1 MAGLAAAFGS
11 GAMTNSIE
19 ELAGADT
26 IFVIGSNT
34 TAAHP
39 LVADRLYRAK
49 KNGATIIVADPRKI
63 QLALTADLYVSQAL
77 GSDAALINGIAH
89 IIIKEGWQNQQF
101 IDDNTEGYEEFK
113 AMVQGYTPERT
124 TELTGVSAEDLYFI
138 AEKYAK
144 APAGSIVYCM
154 GITQHTSGVDNVKS
168 LANLA
173 MLTGQIGREST
184 GVNPLR
190 GQNNVQGACDMG
202 GLPDVYP
209 GYQKVDVPEI
219 QAKFAKAWGAE
230 LSPKAGLKIPDMLS
244 GLNDGSVKA
253 LIVVGENPMMSD
265 PDQHHV
271 EQALKKTELLVV
283 QDIFDHQTAQLAH
296 VVLPGA
302 SYAEKDGTFSNTERR
317 IQRLHKAVE
326 PVGDSKADWEITQEI
341 SNRFGYPMN
350 YASPS
355 EIMDEIATVTPQYAG
370 ISFERLEGEGLL
382 WPCPTQDH
390 PGTKFLHAG
399 GKFARG
405 KGLFHAIEWRAP
417 AEVVDEEYPLWLTT
431 GRAHVHYH
439 TGTMTRNSPSLHA
452 LMPEGFAEINPVEA
466 ERLGVSEGEMLQLT
480 TRRGT
485 IQAKAMITDRVR
497 PGMVFVP
504 FHFME
509 ACANVLTNPAL
520 DPVCKIPEF
529 KVCAVKLDKAA

>member
-1 MAGLAAAFGS
+1 VAGLAASFGS
-11 GAMTNSIE
+11 GAMTNSME
-19 ELAGADT
+19 ELAGADA
-26 IFVIGSNT
+26 ILVIGSNT

-49 KNGATIIVADPRKI
+49 KRGAVIMVADPRKI
-63 QLALTADLYVSQAL
+63 QLSLSADCHVSQAL

-89 IIIKEGWQNQQF
+89 IIIKQGWHNQRF
-101 IDDNTEGYEEFK
+101 IDECTEGFEEFK
-113 AMVQGYTPERT
+113 AVVEAYTPERT
-124 TELTGVSAEDLYFI
+124 TEITGVASEDLYFI

-144 APAGSIVYCM
+144 AAKGSIVYCM
-154 GITQHTSGVDNVKS
+154 GITQHTSGVDNVKC

-173 MLTGQIGREST
+173 MLCGQIGREST

-209 GYQKVDVPEI
+209 GYQKVDAVDVRY
-219 QAKFAKAWGAE
+219 KFEKAWGVE
-230 LSPKAGLKIPDMLS
+230 LNDKPGRKMPDMLA
-244 GLNDGSVKA
+244 GLADGSVKA
-253 LIVVGENPMMSD
+253 LYVVGENPMMSD

-271 EQALKKTELLVV
+271 EQALKKAELLVA

-302 SYAEKDGTFSNTERR
+302 SFAEKDGTFSNTERR
-317 IQRLHKAVE
+317 VLRVRKAVE
-326 PVGDSKADWEITQEI
+326 PVGQAKADWEIIREL
-341 SNRFGYPMN
+341 SNKFGYPMD
-350 YASPS
+350 YASPA
-355 EIMDEIATVTPQYAG
+355 EIMEEIARVTPQYGG
-370 ISFERLEGEGLL
+370 ISFERLEGDGLC
-382 WPCPTQDH
+382 WPCPTPDH

-405 KGLFHAIEWRAP
+405 KGLFHAIQWQPP
-417 AEVVDEEYPLWLTT
+417 AEVVDDEYPLWLTT

-439 TGTMTRNSPSLHA
+439 TGTMTRNSPSLDA
-452 LMPEGFAEINPVEA
+452 LMPEGFVEINPEDA
-466 ERLGVSEGEMLQLT
+466 NRLGVDDGEPVLLT
-480 TRRGT
+480 TRRGSIT
-485 IQAKAMITDRVR
+485 APAMLTDRVR

-520 DPVCKIPEF
+520 DPTCKIPEF
-529 KVCAVKLDKAA
+529 QGCAVRLDKAA